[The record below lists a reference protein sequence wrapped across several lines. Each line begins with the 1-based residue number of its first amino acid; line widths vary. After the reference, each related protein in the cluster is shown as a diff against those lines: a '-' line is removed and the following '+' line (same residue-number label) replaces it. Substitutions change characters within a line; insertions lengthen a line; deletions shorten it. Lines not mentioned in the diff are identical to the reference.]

1 MQTDCWRAYLLN
13 YGLTGRL
20 LKLLTPSIPKAQL
33 SQLVRAAAIT
43 GEQRPAEAIVSLR
56 LASASSRVT
65 VTAFA
70 PTAADVVVLSVV
82 STAAVD
88 VRAQVWTYSGCAGPR
103 KPVLG
108 APAVGRFRR
117 LG

>member
-1 MQTDCWRAYLLN
+1 M
-13 YGLTGRL
+13 
-20 LKLLTPSIPKAQL
+20 
-33 SQLVRAAAIT
+33 RAAAIT